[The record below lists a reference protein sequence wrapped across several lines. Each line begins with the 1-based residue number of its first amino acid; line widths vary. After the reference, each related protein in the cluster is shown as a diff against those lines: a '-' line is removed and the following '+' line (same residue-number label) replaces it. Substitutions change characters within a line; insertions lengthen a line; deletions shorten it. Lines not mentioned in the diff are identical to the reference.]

1 MLPGHCLFWKGDIAF
16 REATEKVGS
25 VLFEDQLGVEVVEC
39 VNLHTKEYTP
49 GCGLGYTKKVMSTLL
64 VLPHTGHRGAAVST
78 MTSLYRLLRRVS
90 RTFALSNSCLPR
102 RFREPMTIAYLLF
115 RVSDYLEDNT
125 VFTPE
130 EKAHYLRLWA
140 QVVSGEAGSSEEGAA
155 SARRELSAALGW
167 IDDDSDPELEAARR
181 FAELL
186 ESLDRLPEHSREAIR
201 HHLREST
208 LGMARWQEWGPEVR
222 TVGHLDD
229 YMHHVAGI
237 VGLMISEVFS
247 HVSSLLRLKMRGA
260 PGLAREY
267 GLGLQAVNIIRGLKK
282 DSDRGWSYVPRQLC
296 EELGLEPGQ
305 LFDEET
311 QTLSL
316 EVVSRLIDM
325 AESHLYDGLLF
336 VLRMPRLLYRVRLAT
351 SWPLLFAARTL
362 AISRR
367 NPKVLTGEAKITRK
381 EVKRIIRHTA
391 IMGWSNRWMKKY
403 YEELLGHSA

>member
-1 MLPGHCLFWKGDIAF
+1 
-16 REATEKVGS
+16 
-25 VLFEDQLGVEVVEC
+25 
-39 VNLHTKEYTP
+39 
-49 GCGLGYTKKVMSTLL
+49 
-64 VLPHTGHRGAAVST
+64 
-78 MTSLYRLLRRVS
+78 
-90 RTFALSNSCLPR
+90 
-102 RFREPMTIAYLLF
+102 MTIAYLLF

-140 QVVSGEAGSSEEGAA
+140 QVVAGEAGSSEEGAA

-167 IDDDSDPELEAARR
+167 IDDDSDAELEAARR

-237 VGLMISEVFS
+237 VGLMINEVFS

-260 PGLAREY
+260 PRLAREY